1 MSVVRNKIQAL
12 RENAET
18 NMNDWRTCTH
28 PCCFC
33 GCCCVQAKGIADAE
47 AAAQEG
53 MKEMSEVF
61 KAAGA
66 EVYLPTTEA

>member
-1 MSVVRNKIQAL
+1 M
-12 RENAET
+12 
-18 NMNDWRTCTH
+18 TH
-28 PCCFC
+28 LHSPYGCCC
-33 GCCCVQAKGIADAE
+33 CYCHCCVQAKGIADAE